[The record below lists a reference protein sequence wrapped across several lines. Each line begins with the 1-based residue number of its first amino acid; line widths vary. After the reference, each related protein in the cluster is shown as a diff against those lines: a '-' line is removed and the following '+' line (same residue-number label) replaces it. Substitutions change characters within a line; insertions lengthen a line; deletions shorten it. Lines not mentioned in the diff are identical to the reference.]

1 MLSVMRSCRER
12 SGKGAEES
20 SGSEEM
26 SWEAGLWKDQDRPVG
41 A

>member
-1 MLSVMRSCRER
+1 MMRSCRER
-12 SGKGAEES
+12 SGKGAQES
-20 SGSEEM
+20 SGSDVM